1 MVPYAKS
8 TIEIS
13 NKQFD
18 VGANVGS
25 RASNIA
31 LCFTFR
37 LPKQET
43 QAQSRQRKR
52 REKRR
57 RSLPTMEDVRAV
69 VLPQQPRGNDKVKN
83 EAQRRNRR
91 VLGDIGNNLEA
102 AHLVEGK
109 PPVQI
114 SRPMTRSFHA
124 QLLAKA
130 QAKAEKN
137 GNPVLPVLEDRA
149 AALNRKRGPA
159 KKAAVAPKKAI
170 EKPISETLVVISSD
184 EEEEKDKQVN
194 RCKPIEGPSR
204 KEVKTLTSILTA
216 RSKAMAC
223 GVDIKPKEKIVD
235 FDSADVS
242 DELAVVEYI
251 DDLYQFYKL
260 TEDDSRVHDYMESQP
275 EINPKMRSILIDWLV
290 EVHRKFELMPE
301 TFYLTVNIIDRYL
314 SKKIVSRRELQL
326 VGISSMVIASKYE
339 EIWGPQVIDFVCLS
353 DYAYTGDQILLM
365 EKAILGKLEWYLTV
379 PTPYVFLSRYIKA
392 SVSPGEEYGFL
403 SSRARNYALS
413 NYCSVLPSLIAAA
426 AVYAARCTL
435 NKAPLWT
442 ETLKHHTGYSE
453 EQL

>member
-1 MVPYAKS
+1 MEHA
-8 TIEIS
+8 
-13 NKQFD
+13 
-18 VGANVGS
+18 
-25 RASNIA
+25 RAA
-31 LCFTFR
+31 
-37 LPKQET
+37 
-43 QAQSRQRKR
+43 
-52 REKRR
+52 
-57 RSLPTMEDVRAV
+57 

-102 AHLVEGK
+102 GRIVEGK

-114 SRPMTRSFHA
+114 SRPITRSFHA

-130 QAKAEKN
+130 QQAQAEKN
-137 GNPVLPVLEDRA
+137 HVNPVLPVVEDK
-149 AALNRKRGPA
+149 KRGPA
-159 KKAAVAPKKAI
+159 KKAAVVAVPKKAI
-170 EKPISETLVVISSD
+170 EKPKSETVVVISSD
-184 EEEEKDKQVN
+184 ERVKDKPVN
-194 RCKPIEGPSR
+194 QCKPVDGPSR

-216 RSKAMAC
+216 RSKAMAG
-223 GVDIKPKEKIVD
+223 GVNIKPKEKIVD
-235 FDSADVS
+235 FDSADVN

-260 TEDDSRVHDYMESQP
+260 TEDDSRVNDYMESQP
-275 EINPKMRSILIDWLV
+275 DINPKMRSILIDWLV

-339 EIWGPQVIDFVCLS
+339 EIWAPQVNDFVCLS

-392 SVSPGEEYGFL
+392 SVSPGEEVKNMVFFL
-403 SSRARNYALS
+403 AELGIMHYPTTIRYS
-413 NYCSVLPSLIAAA
+413 PSLIAAA

-435 NKAPLWT
+435 NKAPFWT
-442 ETLKHHTGYSE
+442 ETLKHHTGFSE
-453 EQL
+453 EQLRDCAKLLVGFHLKAAESNLQAVYRKFSKPEHGAVALFTPAKSFQSSSSS

>member
-1 MVPYAKS
+1 
-8 TIEIS
+8 
-13 NKQFD
+13 
-18 VGANVGS
+18 
-25 RASNIA
+25 
-31 LCFTFR
+31 
-37 LPKQET
+37 
-43 QAQSRQRKR
+43 
-52 REKRR
+52 
-57 RSLPTMEDVRAV
+57 MEDVKAV

-109 PPVQI
+109 PPVKI

-194 RCKPIEGPSR
+194 RCKPVEGPSR

-275 EINPKMRSILIDWLV
+275 DINPKMRSILIDWLV

-314 SKKIVSRRELQL
+314 SMKIVSRRELQL

-339 EIWGPQVIDFVCLS
+339 EIWAPQVIDFVCLS

-392 SVSPGEEYGFL
+392 SVSPGEEVKNMVFFL
-403 SSRARNYALS
+403 AELGIMHYPTTVRYS
-413 NYCSVLPSLIAAA
+413 PSLIAAA
-426 AVYAARCTL
+426 AVYGARCTL
-435 NKAPLWT
+435 NKAPFWT

-453 EQL
+453 EQLRDCAKLLVGFHLNAAESNLQAVYRKFSKPEHVAVARIPPAKSFLSSSS

>member
-1 MVPYAKS
+1 
-8 TIEIS
+8 
-13 NKQFD
+13 
-18 VGANVGS
+18 
-25 RASNIA
+25 
-31 LCFTFR
+31 
-37 LPKQET
+37 
-43 QAQSRQRKR
+43 
-52 REKRR
+52 
-57 RSLPTMEDVRAV
+57 MEDVRAV

-137 GNPVLPVLEDRA
+137 NGNPVLPVLEDRA

-184 EEEEKDKQVN
+184 EEEEKEKPVN
-194 RCKPIEGPSR
+194 RCKSVEGPSR

-275 EINPKMRSILIDWLV
+275 DINPKMRSILIDWLV

-314 SKKIVSRRELQL
+314 SMKIVSRRELQL

-339 EIWGPQVIDFVCLS
+339 EIWAPQVIDFVCLS

-392 SVSPGEEYGFL
+392 SVSPGEEVKNMVFFL
-403 SSRARNYALS
+403 AELGIMHYPTTIRYS
-413 NYCSVLPSLIAAA
+413 PSLIAAA

-435 NKAPLWT
+435 NKAPFWT

-453 EQL
+453 EQLRDCAKLLVGFHLNAAESNLQAVYRKFSKPEHVAVARIPPAKSFLSSSS

>member
-1 MVPYAKS
+1 
-8 TIEIS
+8 
-13 NKQFD
+13 
-18 VGANVGS
+18 
-25 RASNIA
+25 
-31 LCFTFR
+31 
-37 LPKQET
+37 
-43 QAQSRQRKR
+43 
-52 REKRR
+52 
-57 RSLPTMEDVRAV
+57 MEDVRAV

-339 EIWGPQVIDFVCLS
+339 EIWAPQVNDFVCLS

-392 SVSPGEEYGFL
+392 SVSPGEEVKNMVFFL
-403 SSRARNYALS
+403 AELGIMHYPTTIRYS
-413 NYCSVLPSLIAAA
+413 PSLIAAA

-435 NKAPLWT
+435 NKAPFWT
-442 ETLKHHTGYSE
+442 ETLKHHTGFSE
-453 EQL
+453 EQLRDCAKLLVGFHLKAAESNLQAVYRKFSKPEHGAVALFTPAKSFQSSSSS

>member
-1 MVPYAKS
+1 MEHA
-8 TIEIS
+8 
-13 NKQFD
+13 
-18 VGANVGS
+18 
-25 RASNIA
+25 RAA
-31 LCFTFR
+31 
-37 LPKQET
+37 
-43 QAQSRQRKR
+43 
-52 REKRR
+52 
-57 RSLPTMEDVRAV
+57 

-102 AHLVEGK
+102 GRIVEGK

-114 SRPMTRSFHA
+114 SRPITRSFHA

-194 RCKPIEGPSR
+194 RCKPVEGPSR

-223 GVDIKPKEKIVD
+223 EVDIKPKEKIVD

-275 EINPKMRSILIDWLV
+275 DINPKMRSILIDWLV

-314 SKKIVSRRELQL
+314 SMKIVSRRELQL

-339 EIWGPQVIDFVCLS
+339 EIWAPQVNDFVCLS

-392 SVSPGEEYGFL
+392 SVSPGEEVKNMVFFL
-403 SSRARNYALS
+403 AELGIMHYPTTVRYS
-413 NYCSVLPSLIAAA
+413 PSLIAAA

-453 EQL
+453 EQLRDCAKLLVGFHLHAAESNLQAVYRKFSKPEHVAVARIPPAKSFLSSSF

>member
-1 MVPYAKS
+1 
-8 TIEIS
+8 
-13 NKQFD
+13 
-18 VGANVGS
+18 
-25 RASNIA
+25 
-31 LCFTFR
+31 
-37 LPKQET
+37 
-43 QAQSRQRKR
+43 
-52 REKRR
+52 
-57 RSLPTMEDVRAV
+57 MEDVRAV

-137 GNPVLPVLEDRA
+137 NGNPVLPVLEDRA

-159 KKAAVAPKKAI
+159 KKATVASKKAI

-184 EEEEKDKQVN
+184 EEEEKEKPVN
-194 RCKPIEGPSR
+194 RCKPVEGPSR

-275 EINPKMRSILIDWLV
+275 DINPKMRSILIDWLV

-314 SKKIVSRRELQL
+314 SMKIVSRRELQL

-339 EIWGPQVIDFVCLS
+339 EIWAPQVNDFVCLS

-392 SVSPGEEYGFL
+392 SVSPGEEVKNMVFFL
-403 SSRARNYALS
+403 AELGIMHYPTTIRYS
-413 NYCSVLPSLIAAA
+413 PSLIAAA
-426 AVYAARCTL
+426 AVYTARCTL
-435 NKAPLWT
+435 NKAPFWT

-453 EQL
+453 EQLRDCAKLLVGFHLNAAESNLQAVYRKFSKPEHVAVARIPPAKSFLSSSS

>member
-1 MVPYAKS
+1 
-8 TIEIS
+8 
-13 NKQFD
+13 
-18 VGANVGS
+18 
-25 RASNIA
+25 
-31 LCFTFR
+31 
-37 LPKQET
+37 
-43 QAQSRQRKR
+43 
-52 REKRR
+52 
-57 RSLPTMEDVRAV
+57 MEDVRAV

-339 EIWGPQVIDFVCLS
+339 EIWAPQVIDFVCLS

-392 SVSPGEEYGFL
+392 SVSPGEEVKNMVFFL
-403 SSRARNYALS
+403 AELGIMHYPTTVRYS
-413 NYCSVLPSLIAAA
+413 PSLIAAA

-453 EQL
+453 EQLRDCAKLLVGFHLNAAESNLQAVYRKFSKPEHVAVARIPPAKNFMSSSS

>member
-1 MVPYAKS
+1 
-8 TIEIS
+8 
-13 NKQFD
+13 
-18 VGANVGS
+18 
-25 RASNIA
+25 
-31 LCFTFR
+31 
-37 LPKQET
+37 
-43 QAQSRQRKR
+43 
-52 REKRR
+52 
-57 RSLPTMEDVRAV
+57 MEDVRAV

-314 SKKIVSRRELQL
+314 SMKIVSRRELQL

-339 EIWGPQVIDFVCLS
+339 EIWAPQVNDFVCLS

-392 SVSPGEEYGFL
+392 SVSPGEEVKNMVFFL
-403 SSRARNYALS
+403 AELGIMHYPTTVRYS
-413 NYCSVLPSLIAAA
+413 PSLIAAA

-453 EQL
+453 EQLRDCAKLLVGFHLNAAESNLQAVYRKFSKPEHVAVARIPPAKSFLSSSS